1 MQLRKG
7 PYPKIGGEQGV
18 FVLEWSEQLK
28 ICLALYEDTMKRTF
42 DICISFLIL
51 AIFLPFGLLLMLAI
65 ALESRGGVFY
75 LQERVGKNGKVF
87 KLLKFRSMRPNAD
100 KGSQIT
106 IGNRDPRITRTGY
119 FIRRF
124 KLDEFPQFVNVI
136 KGDMSIV
143 GPRPEVPF
151 YVQMYN
157 EEQRKILGVKP
168 GITDYASLAYF
179 HENEI
184 LASAADPQKA
194 YIEEIMPV
202 KIELNQRYLAQP
214 GLLQDLKIMGLTA
227 RKILGL

>member
-1 MQLRKG
+1 L
-7 PYPKIGGEQGV
+7 V
-18 FVLEWSEQLK
+18 FELLEQLK
-28 ICLALYEDTMKRTF
+28 FCLALYEDTMKRTF

-51 AIFLPFGLLLMLAI
+51 VVFLPIGLLLMLAI
-65 ALESRGGVFY
+65 SLESGGGVFY
-75 LQERVGKNGKVF
+75 TQERVGKNGKVF

-136 KGDMSIV
+136 IGDMSIV

-151 YVQMYN
+151 YVQMYT
-157 EEQRKILGVKP
+157 EEQRKILSVKP

-184 LASAADPQKA
+184 LATAADPQKA
-194 YIEEIMPV
+194 YIEEIMPA
-202 KIELNQRYLAQP
+202 KITINQRYLSHP
-214 GLLQDLKIMGLTA
+214 GLIQDLKIIGLTA
-227 RKILGL
+227 KKILGF